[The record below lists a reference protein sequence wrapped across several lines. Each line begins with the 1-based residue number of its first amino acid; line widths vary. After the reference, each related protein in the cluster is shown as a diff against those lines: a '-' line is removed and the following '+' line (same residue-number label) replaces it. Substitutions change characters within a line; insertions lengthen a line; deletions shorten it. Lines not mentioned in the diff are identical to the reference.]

1 MDGLMM
7 DYPLNVPKIL
17 GRAKQVFGD
26 KEVVSVMPS
35 GKKHRCTY
43 SDLHAR
49 VLRLMGAL
57 KQLGV
62 KPGDRIATFAWNH
75 YRHLEL
81 YYALPCMGA
90 VLHTLNVRLSAEQLE
105 YIVNHAEDQLIFVD
119 ASLVKVLEPL
129 ASKFR
134 TVRRYVVITE
144 DGALPETSLSPVD
157 EYEALMTLAVPE
169 PGFPELE
176 ERMACGLCYTSG
188 TTGNPKG
195 VLYSH
200 RAIFIHTLLAMST
213 DVLGLSERDTV
224 LPVVPMFH
232 ANAWG
237 QPFACAMA
245 GAKLVFAGSNVTPEH
260 IVRLIQEEGVT
271 LAAGVPTIWNALL
284 HYLRE
289 AKPSLGR
296 LNRMV
301 VGGSAVP
308 KAMIVAFKKEFGVD
322 IIQGWGM
329 TEMSPLG
336 STSWLKSKAQDWTE
350 NRRFDALAT
359 AGLPA
364 PCVDMKILDPLN
376 GQELPWDGKS
386 VGELL
391 VRGPAVV
398 KAYYNNPEANAKQ
411 FTPDGWF
418 RTGDVASLD
427 PDGYLHITDRT
438 KDLIKSGG
446 EWISSVE
453 MENAVMAMP
462 GIVEAAV
469 VARPD
474 PKWDER
480 PVVFAVRQVGAAQ
493 PDSAAVI
500 AHLAKSFAKWQL
512 PAPEDVRFIAQV
524 PRTSVG
530 KFDKKVLRQEFQ
542 RGKEQ

>member
-1 MDGLMM
+1 MQGLMM
-7 DYPLNVPKIL
+7 DYQLTVPSIL
-17 GRAKQVFGD
+17 VRAKQVFAE
-26 KEVVSVMPS
+26 KEIVSVMPS
-35 GKKHRCTY
+35 GKKHRTTY
-43 SDLHAR
+43 GDLHDR
-49 VLRLMGAL
+49 VLRLMGVL

-62 KPGDRIATFAWNH
+62 KQGDRVATFAWNH

-81 YYALPCMGA
+81 YYGMPCMGA
-90 VLHTLNVRLSAEQLE
+90 VLHTLNIRLSPEQLE
-105 YIVNHAEDQLIFVD
+105 YIVNHAEDQVIFVD
-119 ASLVKVLEPL
+119 ASLVKALEPL
-129 ASKFR
+129 AAKFKS
-134 TVRRYVVITE
+134 VKQYVIITE
-144 DGALPETSLSPVD
+144 DGKLPETTLKPVVD
-157 EYEALMTLAVPE
+157 YEALMAKATPE
-169 PGFPELE
+169 RAFPELE
-176 ERMACGLCYTSG
+176 ENLACGLCYTSG

-200 RAIFIHTLLAMST
+200 RSTYLHSLLAMTT
-213 DVLGLSERDTV
+213 DVLRLSESDTV

-237 QPFACAMA
+237 QPFACAMT
-245 GAKLVFAGSNVTPEH
+245 GAKLVFAGSDVSPQN
-260 IVRLIQEEGVT
+260 IVGLIQSERVT

-284 HYLRE
+284 QYLRE
-289 AKPSLGR
+289 KKPDLGR

-308 KAMIVAFKKEFGVD
+308 KSMIMAFKNEFHVD

-336 STSWLKSKAQDWTE
+336 TTGRLKTKAEDWSAD
-350 NRRFDALAT
+350 RQFDALAT
-359 AGLPA
+359 AGLPC
-364 PCVDMKILDPLN
+364 PGVEMKVVDALSGKD
-376 GQELPWDGKS
+376 LPWDGKS

-391 VRGPAVV
+391 VRGPAIV

-411 FTPDGWF
+411 FTDDGWF
-418 RTGDVASLD
+418 RTGDVAYMD
-427 PDGYLHITDRT
+427 PDAYLHIADRT

-462 GIVEAAV
+462 GILEAAV

-480 PVVFAVRQVGAAQ
+480 PVVFAVRQPGSGTPGPQDIVTYL
-493 PDSAAVI
+493 S
-500 AHLAKSFAKWQL
+500 KSFAKWQL
-512 PAPEDVRFIAQV
+512 PSVDDVHFIEQV

-530 KFDKKVLRQEFQ
+530 KFDKKVLRAEFK
-542 RGKEQ
+542 RA

>member
-1 MDGLMM
+1 MDGMMM
-7 DYPLNVPKIL
+7 DYQLTVSKIL
-17 GRAKQVFGD
+17 GRAQQVFPG

-35 GKKHRCTY
+35 GKKHRYTY
-43 SDLHAR
+43 GDLHGR
-49 VLRLMGAL
+49 VLRLMGVL

-62 KPGDRIATFAWNH
+62 NPGDRIGTFAWNH
-75 YRHLEL
+75 FRHLEL
-81 YYALPCMGA
+81 YYAMPCMGA
-90 VLHTLNVRLSAEQLE
+90 VLHTLNIRLSAEQLE
-105 YIVNHAEDQLIFVD
+105 YIVNHAEDQVIFVD
-119 ASLVKVLEPL
+119 ASLVKALEPL
-129 ASKFR
+129 AKQFKS
-134 TVRRYVVITE
+134 VRQYVIVTE
-144 DGALPETSLSPVD
+144 DGKLPETTLSPVVD
-157 EYEALMTLAVPE
+157 YEALMAKATPELA
-169 PGFPELE
+169 FPELPE
-176 ERMACGLCYTSG
+176 NTACGLCYTSG

-200 RAIFIHTLLAMST
+200 RAIFLHSLLAMTT
-213 DVLGLSERDTV
+213 DTLHLSERDTM

-245 GAKLVFAGSNVTPEH
+245 GAKLVFAGSDVSPQNIVGLIQSENVT
-260 IVRLIQEEGVT
+260 I
-271 LAAGVPTIWNALL
+271 AAGVPTIWNALL
-284 HYLRE
+284 QYMRQT
-289 AKPSLGR
+289 KPNLGR

-308 KAMIVAFKKEFGVD
+308 RSMIVAFKNEFNVD

-336 STSWLKSKAQDWTE
+336 STGWLKSKADDWSDD
-350 NRRFDALAT
+350 RKFDALAT

-364 PCVDMKILDPLN
+364 PCVDMKIVDAID
-376 GQELPWDGKS
+376 GHELPWDGKS

-391 VRGPAVV
+391 VRGPTIV

-427 PDGYLHITDRT
+427 PDAYLHIADRT

-453 MENAVMAMP
+453 MENAVMAMA
-462 GIVEAAV
+462 GILEAAV

-480 PVVFAVRQVGAAQ
+480 PVVFAVRQPGAGK
-493 PDSAAVI
+493 PDAPEIVAP
-500 AHLAKSFAKWQL
+500 LAKSFAKWQL
-512 PAPEDVRFIAQV
+512 PAPEDVRFIPLV

-530 KFDKKVLRQEFQ
+530 KFDKKVLRLEFK
-542 RGKEQ
+542 RA